1 MNITVKELGEP
12 IELEDYLEEYKFQV
26 IFLLK
31 NMTFID
37 RKDNRVRQ
45 LFNMELIRAETKWYS
60 FYQKNHRPPDYNF
73 LQEEITSFG
82 VNRLPMFDRRNEGRV
97 NDELSVDNF
106 VHYHIQQLKL
116 EKILSPVFFEK
127 NDLRFMERYAKN
139 KAKAYFNER
148 DQYIKGYESFRIS
161 RNKIMQRAGYEQLK
175 YEFVSDNMVQGY
187 FKEEVAKMAAND
199 ERVAEFVFD
208 EGKSLMRNLTQ
219 KMSRGG
225 VSIVTGS
232 TKAVTNQIK
241 KQRTTGKQ
249 RYNQLKKHGSLEHI
263 DVSKTDLKPLANE
276 LKKYKVDF
284 AVKRNKETEKIHV
297 FFKAQDRDTL
307 NLALENVL
315 QKFANEKEQNR
326 EQQQE
331 KPKKDIEKS
340 STDGKDKDDSLSK
353 KMDKFEEKAQ
363 EINQQREQLKEK
375 SKNKTKGQER

>member
-31 NMTFID
+31 NMAFID

-45 LFNMELIRAETKWYS
+45 LFKMELIRAETKWYS

-106 VHYHIQQLKL
+106 VHYHIQQLKF

-148 DQYIKGYESFRIS
+148 DQYIKGYEQFRIS
-161 RNKIMQRAGYEQLK
+161 RNKVMQQAGYEQLK
-175 YEFVSDNMVQGY
+175 YEFVSDHMVQGY
-187 FKEEVAKMAAND
+187 FKEEVSKMAEND
-199 ERVAEFVFD
+199 ERVAELVLD
-208 EGKSLMRNLTQ
+208 ESKNLLR
-219 KMSRGG
+219 KLVKALSKVG
-225 VSIVTGS
+225 IA
-232 TKAVTNQIK
+232 AVTVPTKVAYSQIQK
-241 KQRTTGKQ
+241 NRTTGKQ
-249 RYNQLKKHGSLEHI
+249 RYNQLKKHGALEHVDI
-263 DVSKTDLKPLANE
+263 SKTDLKPFANE

-284 AVKRNKETEKIHV
+284 AVKRNKETGKIHV

>member
-127 NDLRFMERYAKN
+127 KEMPDLFSLDQIIAIIGSVAVVITAV
-139 KAKAYFNER
+139 AKAS
-148 DQYIKGYESFRIS
+148 DSIL
-161 RNKIMQRAGYEQLK
+161 AWLK
-175 YEFVSDNMVQGY
+175 
-187 FKEEVAKMAAND
+187 FK
-199 ERVAEFVFD
+199 
-208 EGKSLMRNLTQ
+208 
-219 KMSRGG
+219 
-225 VSIVTGS
+225 
-232 TKAVTNQIK
+232 
-241 KQRTTGKQ
+241 
-249 RYNQLKKHGSLEHI
+249 
-263 DVSKTDLKPLANE
+263 
-276 LKKYKVDF
+276 
-284 AVKRNKETEKIHV
+284 
-297 FFKAQDRDTL
+297 
-307 NLALENVL
+307 
-315 QKFANEKEQNR
+315 KEQ
-326 EQQQE
+326 
-331 KPKKDIEKS
+331 KK
-340 STDGKDKDDSLSK
+340 
-353 KMDKFEEKAQ
+353 
-363 EINQQREQLKEK
+363 
-375 SKNKTKGQER
+375 

>member
-1 MNITVKELGEP
+1 
-12 IELEDYLEEYKFQV
+12 
-26 IFLLK
+26 
-31 NMTFID
+31 MTFID

-161 RNKIMQRAGYEQLK
+161 RNKIMQQAGYEQLK

-208 EGKSLMRNLTQ
+208 EGKSLMRSAIHQL
-219 KMSRGG
+219 S
-225 VSIVTGS
+225 SISISATTGT

-249 RYNQLKKHGSLEHI
+249 RYNQLKKHGALEHI
-263 DVSKTDLKPLANE
+263 DVSKTDLKPLTNE

-284 AVKRNKETEKIHV
+284 AVKRNKETGKIHV

-315 QKFANEKEQNR
+315 QKFTNEKEQNR

-331 KPKKDIEKS
+331 RPNKDIEKS
-340 STDGKDKDDSLSK
+340 SVDDKDKDKSLTK
-353 KMDKFEEKAQ
+353 KLDKLEDKAQ
-363 EINQQREQLKEK
+363 EINQQREQLKENT
-375 SKNKTKGQER
+375 KNKTKGQER

>member
-1 MNITVKELGEP
+1 
-12 IELEDYLEEYKFQV
+12 
-26 IFLLK
+26 
-31 NMTFID
+31 
-37 RKDNRVRQ
+37 
-45 LFNMELIRAETKWYS
+45 
-60 FYQKNHRPPDYNF
+60 
-73 LQEEITSFG
+73 
-82 VNRLPMFDRRNEGRV
+82 
-97 NDELSVDNF
+97 
-106 VHYHIQQLKL
+106 
-116 EKILSPVFFEK
+116 
-127 NDLRFMERYAKN
+127 MERYAKN

-225 VSIVTGS
+225 VSIINGS

-249 RYNQLKKHGSLEHI
+249 RYNQLKKHGALEHI

-284 AVKRNKETEKIHV
+284 AVKRNKETGKIHV

-315 QKFANEKEQNR
+315 QKFTNEKEQNR

-331 KPKKDIEKS
+331 KPNKDIEKS
-340 STDGKDKDDSLSK
+340 SVDDKDKDKSLTK
-353 KMDKFEEKAQ
+353 KLDKLEDKAQ
-363 EINQQREQLKEK
+363 EINQQREQLKENT
-375 SKNKTKGQER
+375 KNKTKGQER

>member
-1 MNITVKELGEP
+1 
-12 IELEDYLEEYKFQV
+12 
-26 IFLLK
+26 
-31 NMTFID
+31 
-37 RKDNRVRQ
+37 
-45 LFNMELIRAETKWYS
+45 
-60 FYQKNHRPPDYNF
+60 
-73 LQEEITSFG
+73 
-82 VNRLPMFDRRNEGRV
+82 
-97 NDELSVDNF
+97 
-106 VHYHIQQLKL
+106 
-116 EKILSPVFFEK
+116 
-127 NDLRFMERYAKN
+127 MERYAKN

-249 RYNQLKKHGSLEHI
+249 RYNQLKKHGALEHI

-363 EINQQREQLKEK
+363 EINQQREQLKENT
-375 SKNKTKGQER
+375 KNKTKGQER

>member
-82 VNRLPMFDRRNEGRV
+82 VNRLPMFDRRYEGRV

-106 VHYHIQQLKL
+106 VYYHIQQLKL

-187 FKEEVAKMAAND
+187 FKEEVVKMAAND

-225 VSIVTGS
+225 VSIINGS

-249 RYNQLKKHGSLEHI
+249 RYNQLKKHGALEHI

-284 AVKRNKETEKIHV
+284 AVKRNKETGKIHV

-315 QKFANEKEQNR
+315 QKFTNEKEQNR

-331 KPKKDIEKS
+331 KPNKDIEKS
-340 STDGKDKDDSLSK
+340 SVDDKDKDKSLTIK
-353 KMDKFEEKAQ
+353 LDKLEDKAQ
-363 EINQQREQLKEK
+363 EINQQREQLKENT
-375 SKNKTKGQER
+375 KNKTKGQER

>member
-1 MNITVKELGEP
+1 MNITLKELGEP
-12 IELEDYLEEYKFQV
+12 IELEDYLEEYKIQV

-97 NDELSVDNF
+97 TDELSIDNF
-106 VHYHIQQLKL
+106 VHYHIQQLKF
-116 EKILSPVFFEK
+116 EKVLSPVLFEK
-127 NDLRFMERYAKN
+127 SDLRFIERYAKN
-139 KAKAYFNER
+139 KAKDYFNER
-148 DQYIKGYESFRIS
+148 DKYIKGYESFRIS
-161 RNKIMQRAGYEQLK
+161 QNKVMQRAGYEQLK

-225 VSIVTGS
+225 ISIVTG
-232 TKAVTNQIK
+232 TTQTVTNQIK

-249 RYNQLKKHGSLEHI
+249 RYNQLKKHGALEHI
-263 DVSKTDLKPLANE
+263 DVSKTDLKPIANE
-276 LKKYKVDF
+276 LKKYNLDF
-284 AVKRNKETEKIHV
+284 AVKRNKETGKIHV

-331 KPKKDIEKS
+331 KPNKDIEKS
-340 STDGKDKDDSLSK
+340 SVDGKDKDRSLTK
-353 KMDKFEEKAQ
+353 KLDKLEDKAQ